1 MTASDEDAEAGSS
14 ELSAKDLKKLRSK
27 QRRAEK
33 KAQESKKGEI
43 PQARKCLYLPLSYV
57 AFFFLWKTIKEAKLF
72 VTLHKKHTAGR
83 NVGLF
88 QHFLLPAVPH
98 SIL

>member
-43 PQARKCLYLPLSYV
+43 PQARKCLS
-57 AFFFLWKTIKEAKLF
+57 AMFFFLLF

-83 NVGLF
+83 NVGLI
-88 QHFLLPAVPH
+88 QHFLLLAIPH
-98 SIL
+98 SVL

>member
-43 PQARKCLYLPLSYV
+43 PQARKCLYLPLSYA
-57 AFFFLWKTIKEAKLF
+57 AFFNFFIIYFYGK
-72 VTLHKKHTAGR
+72 
-83 NVGLF
+83 
-88 QHFLLPAVPH
+88 Q
-98 SIL
+98 

>member
-43 PQARKCLYLPLSYV
+43 PQARKCLYLPPSYV
-57 AFFFLWKTIKEAKLF
+57 AFFLWKTIKEAKLF

>member
-43 PQARKCLYLPLSYV
+43 PQARKSLYLPLSYV
-57 AFFFLWKTIKEAKLF
+57 AFFF
-72 VTLHKKHTAGR
+72 
-83 NVGLF
+83 
-88 QHFLLPAVPH
+88 FLMENNKGSQAVCYPP
-98 SIL
+98 

>member
-43 PQARKCLYLPLSYV
+43 PQARKCL
-57 AFFFLWKTIKEAKLF
+57 
-72 VTLHKKHTAGR
+72 
-83 NVGLF
+83 
-88 QHFLLPAVPH
+88 
-98 SIL
+98 

>member
-33 KAQESKKGEI
+33 KALESKKGEI

-57 AFFFLWKTIKEAKLF
+57 AFFLWKTIKEAKLF